1 MQCVR
6 PAIGRTSLADCE
18 HASGL
23 GWPEETDRRLGAA
36 TSRVSQSG
44 QRCIAPYMVGLRQR
58 ARRALLR
65 ARIRGPQ
72 VCLLSSPV
80 HGTQSIAD
88 GELDGC
94 RRGSTRPPGTFDG
107 LATNWS
113 GAGSTGRAFGKL
125 RTG

>member
-6 PAIGRTSLADCE
+6 PAIGRTSLADGE
-18 HASGL
+18 HANGF

-36 TSRVSQSG
+36 TSRVSQSD

-58 ARRALLR
+58 VRRALPG

-80 HGTQSIAD
+80 LETQSIAD
-88 GELDGC
+88 AELASCG
-94 RRGSTRPPGTFDG
+94 RGSSRPLGTQDRPNMNG
-107 LATNWS
+107 
-113 GAGSTGRAFGKL
+113 
-125 RTG
+125 